1 MGARAEYTMAQAVA
15 MVNFLAEQRRAHYKI
30 CKTCAHA
37 DLRRNESDFVP
48 KEEFCPDGFAH
59 EQNSAKWKRRCKYAA
74 KREGRR
80 ITV

>member
-1 MGARAEYTMAQAVA
+1 MRAEYTMAQAVA
-15 MVNFLAEQRRAHYKI
+15 MVNFIADQRRAHFRA
-30 CKTCAHA
+30 CGACAYA
-37 DLRRNESDFVP
+37 DLRRHEPDFAP
-48 KEEFCPDGFAH
+48 AEEFCSAGLAH